1 MNRIKELREARG
13 WSRAELGR
21 RVGTSGVQIG
31 RLEEGQR
38 RLTVEWMRSI
48 AEQFGVKPAELLS
61 DAVLAELCDDVA
73 AETPQAMALI
83 AGALKA
89 RKMGIYRV
97 LSDAVSDAGI
107 APGSLIVAD
116 HNESAIAAARSG
128 DVVIA
133 EVRRAMTEET
143 TLIMRVLVRPD
154 LLVTN
159 RPRANV
165 AIKLQDESVDARL
178 CAVVVPNADLP
189 AV

>member
-1 MNRIKELREARG
+1 
-13 WSRAELGR
+13 
-21 RVGTSGVQIG
+21 VQIG

-38 RLTVEWMRSI
+38 RLTVEWMRPI
-48 AEQFGVKPAELLS
+48 AEQLGVKPAELLS

-73 AETPQAMALI
+73 AETPPAMSII

-89 RKMGIYRV
+89 RKMCLYRV

-107 APGSLIVAD
+107 ASGSIIIAD
-116 HNESAIAAARSG
+116 HSESAVMGARSG
-128 DVVIA
+128 DVVLA

-143 TLIMRVLVRPD
+143 TIILRVLVRPD

-165 AIKLQDESVDARL
+165 AIKLQDEAVDARL

-189 AV
+189 TA